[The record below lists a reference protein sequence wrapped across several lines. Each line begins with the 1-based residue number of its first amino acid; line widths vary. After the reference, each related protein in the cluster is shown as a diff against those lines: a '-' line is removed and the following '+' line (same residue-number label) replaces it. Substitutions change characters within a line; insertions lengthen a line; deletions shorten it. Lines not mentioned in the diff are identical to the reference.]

1 MATLVFPGEMQRS
14 DSGSAQELRG
24 TWLFTRTARQ
34 TLAQD
39 LTTRQQVEL
48 TGELHETLHQGGDL
62 LRKLSSVD
70 RTLLDLASALEQ
82 PPRPLTF
89 DALLRG
95 SGWRILFIELTG
107 RCNENC
113 LHCYAQSSP
122 DVTTQL
128 DWETVERV
136 LEDAKTLGFSRVQFT
151 GGDPLISPHIERAV
165 ERASEL
171 DFPTIEVYTNALA
184 LHEPLLELFA
194 RKNVSIAVS
203 LYSHRSDIHDSITRT
218 PGSHERTSR
227 AIRAALARGI
237 PVRIGGVQGVA
248 EGQDE
253 MALRAY
259 IAELG
264 VEEGRI
270 TVDRQRPV
278 GRGTWREETKLES
291 TGLSRTHQ
299 TEDDRDGGKLCV
311 TYRGDVVPCIF
322 DRSSVIGNLSAA
334 PLSEV
339 LAREIKGRAAAS
351 PLRVVGQ
358 PLACVECRF
367 RNQLL
372 QGTLPDA
379 APSA

>member
-1 MATLVFPGEMQRS
+1 MRA
-14 DSGSAQELRG
+14 D
-24 TWLFTRTARQ
+24 WLFTRSTRQ
-34 TLAQD
+34 TLAQN

-48 TGELHETLHQGGDL
+48 SGELHEALPHGGAL
-62 LRKLSSVD
+62 LRALSAVD
-70 RTLLDLASALEQ
+70 PTFFELASALEQ

-122 DVTTQL
+122 EVTAQL
-128 DWETVERV
+128 EWETVERV
-136 LEDAKTLGFSRVQFT
+136 LLDAKELGFTRVQFT

-165 ERASEL
+165 EMASEL
-171 DFPTIEVYTNALA
+171 GFPTIEVYTNALA

-194 RKNVSIAVS
+194 QKNVSIAVS
-203 LYSHRSDIHDSITRT
+203 LYSHRSDVHDAVTRT
-218 PGSHERTSR
+218 PGSHDRTSR

-237 PVRIGGVQGVA
+237 SVRIGGVQGVA

-253 MALRAY
+253 VALRAY
-259 IAELG
+259 IRELG
-264 VEEGRI
+264 VPEGRV

-278 GRGTWREETKLES
+278 GRGTWQEETKLES
-291 TGLSRTHQ
+291 EGPSRTHQ
-299 TEDDRDGGKLCV
+299 TEGDRDGGKLCV
-311 TYRGDVVPCIF
+311 TYNGDVVPCIF
-322 DRSSVIGNLSAA
+322 DRSSVIGNVSTATLS
-334 PLSEV
+334 SV
-339 LAREIKGRAAAS
+339 LGREIKARTAPS

-372 QGTLPDA
+372 QGTLPG
-379 APSA
+379 APSCS